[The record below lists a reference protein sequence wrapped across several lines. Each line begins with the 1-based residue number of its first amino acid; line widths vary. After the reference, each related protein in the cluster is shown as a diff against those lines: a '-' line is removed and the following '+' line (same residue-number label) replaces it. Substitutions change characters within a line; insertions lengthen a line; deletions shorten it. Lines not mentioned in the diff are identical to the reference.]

1 MENIRKIFLEQ
12 IEPYTDTFNNLSIC
26 LTNSNVLA
34 DVLLALQKITP
45 LYTRTNTRQFL
56 SHYIVYYFPTEVIG
70 ETGDISES
78 LIKAS
83 QALYNIHYKNEHST
97 VEFVNG
103 LNQCYC
109 AI

>member
-56 SHYIVYYFPTEVIG
+56 SHYISLLFISKFFFRLPITLPGLPTTIEYGGILL
-70 ETGDISES
+70 EMTAPAEITEP
-78 LIKAS
+78 LP
-83 QALYNIHYKNEHST
+83 T
-97 VEFVNG
+97 
-103 LNQCYC
+103 
-109 AI
+109 